1 MRKIA
6 AVIVTY
12 NRKDLLKECIESI
25 LKQKA
30 YIPDI
35 IVVDN
40 DSRDG
45 TRDALTPYVDTG
57 QVHYYN
63 TGANLGGAGGFQFG
77 IRKGVELG
85 YKYLWIMDDDC
96 MPGDMALSAMLSAA
110 KRHPDFGFLSS
121 KVLWQDGNICRM
133 NVQRESLTKN
143 VKDFDRKLIPVVM
156 ASFVSLFIKTD
167 TVKEIGLPIKE
178 FFIWTDDWEFTRRIS
193 MKYPC
198 YLVTESQVVHK
209 SKLNITAD
217 VSSDTVDRLDRF
229 RYLYRNDVYLYRRE
243 GVRGFT
249 YECIRLSFHCL
260 RVLLKSKDHKWQRI
274 KKIIVGTMEG
284 LNFHPEIEHVRNSR
298 NME

>member
-1 MRKIA
+1 
-6 AVIVTY
+6 
-12 NRKDLLKECIESI
+12 
-25 LKQKA
+25 
-30 YIPDI
+30 
-35 IVVDN
+35 
-40 DSRDG
+40 
-45 TRDALTPYVDTG
+45 
-57 QVHYYN
+57 
-63 TGANLGGAGGFQFG
+63 
-77 IRKGVELG
+77 
-85 YKYLWIMDDDC
+85 
-96 MPGDMALSAMLSAA
+96 
-110 KRHPDFGFLSS
+110 
-121 KVLWQDGNICRM
+121 
-133 NVQRESLTKN
+133 
-143 VKDFDRKLIPVVM
+143 
-156 ASFVSLFIKTD
+156 
-167 TVKEIGLPIKE
+167 
-178 FFIWTDDWEFTRRIS
+178 

>member
-1 MRKIA
+1 MDQKEAVMRKIA

-12 NRKDLLKECIESI
+12 NRKDLLKECIEAI

-121 KVLWQDGNICRM
+121 KVLWQDGNSCRM

-143 VKDFDRKLIPVVM
+143 VKDFDRKLIPVVAPM
-156 ASFVSLFIKTD
+156 AAKRITNGETKPTAAAALSSIS
-167 TVKEIGLPIKE
+167 LPITKP
-178 FFIWTDDWEFTRRIS
+178 S
-193 MKYPC
+193 M
-198 YLVTESQVVHK
+198 TEP
-209 SKLNITAD
+209 ITVMMFA
-217 VSSDTVDRLDRF
+217 TK
-229 RYLYRNDVYLYRRE
+229 NDV
-243 GVRGFT
+243 
-249 YECIRLSFHCL
+249 
-260 RVLLKSKDHKWQRI
+260 
-274 KKIIVGTMEG
+274 IV
-284 LNFHPEIEHVRNSR
+284 I
-298 NME
+298 